1 MSAIAARRAR
11 QQTLKS
17 TEQLVNANESR
28 LQEEHLPKRT
38 RSIPT
43 DTNDDAEIADRSSR
57 ASSFPQG
64 QSKFIMG
71 AIRTD
76 KLTEV
81 LGGQLEIGDVSSS
94 ELETERVEQ
103 VSGMSEL
110 AEEDNSNLEGQEDEE
125 W

>member
-1 MSAIAARRAR
+1 VSAVAARRAR

-28 LQEEHLPKRT
+28 LQEEHLSKRA
-38 RSIPT
+38 RSIPP
-43 DTNDDAEIADRSSR
+43 DTNDDTEIADRSSR

-64 QSKFIMG
+64 QNKRITG
-71 AIRTD
+71 TIRTD
-76 KLTEV
+76 KPTEV
-81 LGGQLEIGDVSSS
+81 PGGQLEIGNVSSS
-94 ELETERVEQ
+94 ELETERVEE